1 MNSMEYQR
9 GRKVDAERQRRE
21 QINVRLEQLRRLL
34 KPDKPLTRIQVLREA
49 TNKMEAM
56 LLKSPESHA
65 LAHIHIRPESVPA
78 DCRTSLETGVT
89 KAIVEQHRRQMERHE
104 LNRVRVALGIQKI
117 SDVCLLDQMI
127 DWLNRMQSENV
138 VPSSDRTSQPQLFP
152 TKRNPLQ
159 MLNLNIESKWSRS
172 ARNIQTAFDV
182 SGCSIHSKSANQ
194 SEYWRPWEVDNT

>member
-1 MNSMEYQR
+1 
-9 GRKVDAERQRRE
+9 
-21 QINVRLEQLRRLL
+21 
-34 KPDKPLTRIQVLREA
+34 
-49 TNKMEAM
+49 MEAM

-65 LAHIHIRPESVPA
+65 LAHIRIRPESVPA